1 MKIYFRYIV
10 FIILFS
16 SFNDLRS
23 QSVFQTWPTIDIQ
36 GDIFD
41 DIEVKLEYRNKYDHS
56 SKESKQGRIDLGIA
70 YKMKKLKVGIYYR
83 EIYNLKNE
91 VRVFEHRPH
100 LDFTYKLN
108 SNMKIRL
115 RNEYRMK
122 ESEKNVFRYR
132 LRYAYSLKLFKN
144 YNPFIQNEIFLSEN
158 KFVRNRVIAGISI
171 DFDKTPFVLKPSYIL
186 ESNRKVSGS
195 EITWSGKNIFVLS
208 LSIKI

>member
-91 VRVFEHRPH
+91 GRVFEHRPH

-122 ESEKNVFRYR
+122 ESKKNVFRYR

-171 DFDKTPFVLKPSYIL
+171 DFDNTPFVLKPSYIL

>member
-91 VRVFEHRPH
+91 GRVFEHRPH

>member
-70 YKMKKLKVGIYYR
+70 YKMKKL
-83 EIYNLKNE
+83 
-91 VRVFEHRPH
+91 
-100 LDFTYKLN
+100 
-108 SNMKIRL
+108 
-115 RNEYRMK
+115 
-122 ESEKNVFRYR
+122 
-132 LRYAYSLKLFKN
+132 
-144 YNPFIQNEIFLSEN
+144 
-158 KFVRNRVIAGISI
+158 
-171 DFDKTPFVLKPSYIL
+171 
-186 ESNRKVSGS
+186 
-195 EITWSGKNIFVLS
+195 
-208 LSIKI
+208 